1 MELWDIYDENRTRTA
16 KTMVRGEPIKDGD
29 YHLVVHVCIFNSK
42 GQMLI
47 QKRQPFKS
55 GFPGMWD
62 VTVGGSAVSGDT
74 SRTAAQRELEEE
86 VGIHLDF
93 SEIQPHLSIN
103 WEHGFDDVYLLEY
116 EVDESTLSLQYEEV
130 EQVAWSYEHEI
141 IEMIERGEFIPYYPE
156 LISLFFKMR
165 KKYGAHRP

>member
-1 MELWDIYDENRTRTA
+1 M
-16 KTMVRGEPIKDGD
+16 
-29 YHLVVHVCIFNSK
+29 
-42 GQMLI
+42 
-47 QKRQPFKS
+47 
-55 GFPGMWD
+55 
-62 VTVGGSAVSGDT
+62 TVGGSAVSGDT

-86 VGIHLDF
+86 IGIHLDF

-130 EQVAWSYEHEI
+130 EQVAWSYEREI
-141 IEMIERGEFIPYYPE
+141 IEMIDRGEFIPYYPE
-156 LISLFFKMR
+156 LLSLFFKMR